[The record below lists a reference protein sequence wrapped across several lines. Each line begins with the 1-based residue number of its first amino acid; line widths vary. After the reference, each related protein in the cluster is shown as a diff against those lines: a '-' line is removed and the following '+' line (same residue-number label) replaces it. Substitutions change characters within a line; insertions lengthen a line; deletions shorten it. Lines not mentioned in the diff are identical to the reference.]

1 MRKIIFLDR
10 DGVINIERGDYTFRL
25 EDFVFVDG
33 LFSALSLLKNKG
45 FEFIV
50 ITNQGGISKGIY
62 THDAVN
68 KLNKLI
74 KKEFEKHQLN
84 ILDIYYCPH
93 HSDIE
98 KCICRKPNSL
108 LIEKAIAKYNIDTTN
123 SFFIGDSDRDI
134 EAAHKVGVKG
144 IKVNK
149 NSNLNVY
156 LNQIITKVE

>member
-1 MRKIIFLDR
+1 MRKVIFLDR

-33 LFSALSLLKNKG
+33 LFAALAFLKNHG
-45 FEFIV
+45 FEFIIV
-50 ITNQGGISKGIY
+50 TNQGGISKGIY
-62 THDAVN
+62 NHDSVIV
-68 KLNKLI
+68 LNKLI
-74 KKEFEKHQLN
+74 ETEFKKHQLN
-84 ILDIYYCPH
+84 VLDIYYCPH

-108 LIEKAIAKYNIDTTN
+108 LLEKAIAKYNIDTTK

-134 EAAHKVGVKG
+134 DAAHKVGVKG

-149 NSNLNVY
+149 NSDLNVY
-156 LNQIITKVE
+156 LNQIIT

>member
-1 MRKIIFLDR
+1 MQKIIFLDR
-10 DGVINIERGDYTFRL
+10 DGVINVERGEYTFNI

-33 LFSALSLLKNKG
+33 LFSALKKLQQHG

-62 THDAVN
+62 THQHVLQ
-68 KLNKLI
+68 LNLLI
-74 KKEFEKHQLN
+74 HNEFKKHQLEL
-84 ILDIYYCPH
+84 LDIYYCPH

-108 LIEKAIAKYNIDTTN
+108 MLEKAIATYSVDITK

-134 EAAHKVGVKG
+134 DAAHKVGVKG

-149 NSNLNVY
+149 NSDLNVY
-156 LNQIITKVE
+156 LNQIIT